1 MTRFNPIAA
10 MSPLLALL
18 VLQPGAA
25 QLPHIVVERNLP
37 LKLVDGTTLYADV
50 YRPESAGRFPAL
62 LMRTPYDK
70 EGAQQSGRLAMT
82 VAAVRRGYVV
92 VVQDTRGQFKS
103 EGRFVPYSQEISD
116 GHETIAWVAA
126 LPYVDGQVGMFGLS
140 YPGAVQWMTAPDAP
154 PALKA
159 IAPAMTFAHPN
170 HFFYH
175 GGIFEADFI
184 EWLLPR
190 QIRERRQFGLPLR
203 TSDEIAK
210 AWAENGE
217 AWMDHRPLA
226 ELPIMKEFAYW
237 DRWTRNP
244 IHSRYWT
251 QYDIEAKHARVTV
264 PALNLSG
271 WNDDP
276 YGQPG
281 AVRNFAGM
289 KERGGSDAARRGQR
303 LIMGPWTH
311 GVPSLSR
318 TAYAG
323 TDFGPNATF
332 DFVEEQLRFFDYWLK
347 KQDPGFSREP
357 AVRIFVM
364 GDNRWREEETWPI
377 ARTAHEAWQLM
388 AGGTLVRG
396 DSQARTGRTAFV
408 YDPRTPARVPLPAS
422 TSAADWSAVTSRADV
437 VEFTSEPLGAPAEIT
452 GHIVA
457 HLWFT
462 SSAPDTDVTARI
474 LAVRPDGSSYALTN
488 TYGALRARYRSTE
501 APQPEQRLPAGKP
514 VELTISLGYTS
525 IVVPAGERLQVAIA
539 GSLRQ
544 GLTIHPNVWEISS
557 PAAQPAPATNVV
569 HHGPELPSRVILPVI
584 PRRQALAAR

>member
-1 MTRFNPIAA
+1 MARLFTISATC
-10 MSPLLALL
+10 LLACLL
-18 VLQPGAA
+18 TFRATA
-25 QLPHIVVERNLP
+25 TQLAHIVVERNLP

-50 YRPESAGRFPAL
+50 YRPEGPGRFPAL

-116 GHETIAWVAA
+116 GHETIEWVAR

-190 QIRERRQFGLPLR
+190 QIRERRQFGLPL
-203 TSDEIAK
+203 TTAEEIAK
-210 AWAENGE
+210 AWTEHGD
-217 AWMDHRPLA
+217 AWMDYRPLA

-237 DRWTRNP
+237 STWTSNT
-244 IHSRYWT
+244 IHSRYWS
-251 QYDIEAKHARVTV
+251 QFDIEAKHARVTV
-264 PALNLSG
+264 PAMNLSG

-281 AVRNFAGM
+281 AIRNFVGM
-289 KERGGSDAARRGQR
+289 KQHGGSDAARRGQR

-347 KQDPGFSREP
+347 KKDNGFSAEP
-357 AVRIFVM
+357 PVRIFVM
-364 GDNRWREEETWPI
+364 GENRWRFEDAWPI
-377 ARTAHEAWQLM
+377 ARTIYDAWQLNT
-388 AGGTLVRG
+388 GGTLVRSA
-396 DSQARTGRTAFV
+396 SQPRAGRTEFV
-408 YDPRTPARVPLPAS
+408 YDPRTPARVPLP
-422 TSAADWSAVTSRADV
+422 TPTNRADWKGVTSRADV
-437 VEFTSEPLGAPAEIT
+437 VEFTSEPLAAPLDVT
-452 GHIVA
+452 GQIVA
-457 HLWFT
+457 HVWFT

-488 TYGALRARYRSTE
+488 TYGALRTRYRSTE
-501 APQPEQRLPAGKP
+501 NPRPEQPLPSDKP

-525 IVVPAGERLQVAIA
+525 IVIPAGERLQVMIA
-539 GSLRQ
+539 GSIRQ
-544 GLTIHPNVWEISS
+544 GLTIHPNVWELSS
-557 PAAQPAPATNVV
+557 PAAQPVPATNVV
-569 HHGPELPSRVILPVI
+569 HHGPEFPSRVILPVI
-584 PRRQALAAR
+584 PRK